1 MNKQNT
7 SPYYQGDLI
16 FIFLAF
22 FAISVVSIYAAGQF
36 EQYGTNAW
44 TRQIIYYCIGAIC
57 IVAIN
62 YLDLEQLEKL
72 SIYIFIGGIL
82 LLILLK
88 ISPAQIAGK
97 DFAPIKNGA
106 KSWFVLPG
114 IGTFQ
119 PSEFMK
125 IGLIMMLA
133 SVIGKSTPRGKRT
146 LEEDI
151 FLLLKIAGVSAV
163 PVGLIFMQDAG
174 TGAICMF
181 IVLVMVFLSGVN
193 WKLISLLASVVVL
206 LTTVVLSVL
215 ILFPDFAKENLG
227 VKQYQ
232 INRITSWIPDRSGKI
247 EETKFQDGSSDAK
260 FQVDR
265 AIMAIGS
272 GQIFGNGIKDLKVY
286 VPEAQ
291 TDMIFSIIG
300 EAFGFVGC
308 AFVVILFFFLI
319 YRLVVLIDRIHP
331 HSRFASF
338 FCVGYTALI
347 VIHTFQNIG
356 MNIGVM
362 PVTGIPLLFISFGGS
377 SVLAVLIGFGIAYNA
392 SVQLT
397 KYQSYLFK

>member
-22 FAISVVSIYAAGQF
+22 FAISVIAIYAAGQF
-36 EQYGTNAW
+36 GQYGSNAW
-44 TRQIIYYCIGAIC
+44 TRQIIYYMVGVIC

-62 YLDLEQLEKL
+62 YFDLEQLEKL
-72 SIYIFIGGIL
+72 SLYIFIGGIL
-82 LLILLK
+82 LLLFLK
-88 ISPAQIAGK
+88 VAPAQIGGH

-106 KSWFVLPG
+106 KSWFVIPG
-114 IGTFQ
+114 VGTLQ

-133 SVIGKSTPRGKRT
+133 SVIGKSSPRGKRT
-146 LEEDI
+146 LEDDI
-151 FLLLKIAGVSAV
+151 FLLLKIAGVAAV
-163 PVGLIFMQDAG
+163 PVGLIFLQDAG
-174 TGAICMF
+174 TAAVCMF
-181 IVLVMVFLSGVN
+181 IVVVMVFLSGVN
-193 WKLISLLASVVVL
+193 WKLISLIGSVVVL
-206 LTTVVLSVL
+206 LVAAVLAVI
-215 ILFPDFAKENLG
+215 ILFPDVAKTIG
-227 VKQYQ
+227 IQQYQ
-232 INRITSWIPDRSGKI
+232 INRITAWLPDSSTSANQAQTQDASG
-247 EETKFQDGSSDAK
+247 SDK
-260 FQVDR
+260 YQVDQ
-265 AIMAIGS
+265 AIMAIGA
-272 GQIFGNGIKDLKVY
+272 GQIFGNGVKNLKVY

-300 EAFGFVGC
+300 EAFGFIGC
-308 AFVVILFFFLI
+308 AFVVIMFFFLI

-331 HSRFASF
+331 YSRFASF

-377 SVLAVLIGFGIAYNA
+377 SVLSVLIGFGIAYNA

>member
-22 FAISVVSIYAAGQF
+22 FAISVIAIYAAGQF
-36 EQYGTNAW
+36 GQYGSNAW
-44 TRQIIYYCIGAIC
+44 TRQIIYYMVGVIC

-62 YLDLEQLEKL
+62 YFDLEQLEKL
-72 SIYIFIGGIL
+72 SLYIFIGGIM

-88 ISPAQIAGK
+88 IAPAQIGGH

-146 LEEDI
+146 LEDDI
-151 FLLLKIAGVSAV
+151 FLLLKIAGVAAV
-163 PVGLIFMQDAG
+163 PVGLIFLQDAG
-174 TGAICMF
+174 TAAVCMF
-181 IVLVMVFLSGVN
+181 IVVVMVFLSGVN
-193 WKLISLLASVVVL
+193 WKLISLIGSVVVL
-206 LTTVVLSVL
+206 LVASVL
-215 ILFPDFAKENLG
+215 AVIILFPDFAKTIG
-227 VKQYQ
+227 IQQYQ
-232 INRITSWIPDRSGKI
+232 INRITAWLPDNSTSANQTQTQDASG
-247 EETKFQDGSSDAK
+247 SDK
-260 FQVDR
+260 YQVDQ
-265 AIMAIGS
+265 AIMAIGA
-272 GQIFGNGIKDLKVY
+272 GQIFGNGIKNLKVY

-300 EAFGFVGC
+300 EAFGFIGC
-308 AFVVILFFFLI
+308 AFVVIMFFFLI

-331 HSRFASF
+331 YSRFASF

-377 SVLAVLIGFGIAYNA
+377 SVLSVLIGFGIAYNA

>member
-22 FAISVVSIYAAGQF
+22 FAISVIAIYAAGQF
-36 EQYGTNAW
+36 GQYGSNAW
-44 TRQIIYYCIGAIC
+44 TRQIIYYMVGVIC

-62 YLDLEQLEKL
+62 YFDLEQLEKL
-72 SIYIFIGGIL
+72 SLYIFIGGIL
-82 LLILLK
+82 LLLFLK
-88 ISPAQIAGK
+88 VAPAQIGGH

-106 KSWFVLPG
+106 KSWFVIPG
-114 IGTFQ
+114 IGTLQ

-133 SVIGKSTPRGKRT
+133 SVIGKSSPRGKRT
-146 LEEDI
+146 LEDDI
-151 FLLLKIAGVSAV
+151 FLLLKIAGVAAV
-163 PVGLIFMQDAG
+163 PVGLIFLQDAG
-174 TGAICMF
+174 TAAVCMF
-181 IVLVMVFLSGVN
+181 IVVVMVFLSGVN
-193 WKLISLLASVVVL
+193 WKLISLIGSVVVL
-206 LTTVVLSVL
+206 LVAAVLAVI
-215 ILFPDFAKENLG
+215 ILFPDVAKTIG
-227 VKQYQ
+227 IQQYQ
-232 INRITSWIPDRSGKI
+232 INRITAWLPDSSTSANQAQTQDASG
-247 EETKFQDGSSDAK
+247 SDK
-260 FQVDR
+260 YQVDQ
-265 AIMAIGS
+265 AIMAIGA
-272 GQIFGNGIKDLKVY
+272 GQIFGNGVKNLKVY

-308 AFVVILFFFLI
+308 AFVVIMFFFLI

-331 HSRFASF
+331 YSRFASF

-377 SVLAVLIGFGIAYNA
+377 SVLSVLIGFGIAYNA
-392 SVQLT
+392 V
-397 KYQSYLFK
+397 FN

>member
-22 FAISVVSIYAAGQF
+22 FAISVIAIYAAGQF
-36 EQYGTNAW
+36 GQYGSNAW
-44 TRQIIYYCIGAIC
+44 TRQIIYYMVGVIC

-62 YLDLEQLEKL
+62 YFDLEQLEKL
-72 SIYIFIGGIL
+72 SLYIFIGGIL
-82 LLILLK
+82 LLLFLK
-88 ISPAQIAGK
+88 VAPAQIGGH

-106 KSWFVLPG
+106 KSWFVIPG
-114 IGTFQ
+114 IGTLQ

-133 SVIGKSTPRGKRT
+133 SVIGKSSPRGKRT
-146 LEEDI
+146 LEDDI
-151 FLLLKIAGVSAV
+151 FLLLKIAGVAAV
-163 PVGLIFMQDAG
+163 PVGLIFLQDAG
-174 TGAICMF
+174 TAAVCMF
-181 IVLVMVFLSGVN
+181 IVVVMVFLSGVN
-193 WKLISLLASVVVL
+193 WKLISLIGSVVVL
-206 LTTVVLSVL
+206 LVAAVLAVI
-215 ILFPDFAKENLG
+215 ILFPDVAKTIG
-227 VKQYQ
+227 IQQYQ
-232 INRITSWIPDRSGKI
+232 INRITAWLPDSSTSANQAQTQDASG
-247 EETKFQDGSSDAK
+247 SDK
-260 FQVDR
+260 YQVDQ
-265 AIMAIGS
+265 AIMAIGA
-272 GQIFGNGIKDLKVY
+272 GQIFGNGVKNLKVY

-300 EAFGFVGC
+300 EAFGFIGC
-308 AFVVILFFFLI
+308 AFVVIMFFFLI

-331 HSRFASF
+331 YSRFASF

-377 SVLAVLIGFGIAYNA
+377 SVLSVLIGFGIAYNA

>member
-22 FAISVVSIYAAGQF
+22 FAISVIAIYAAGQF
-36 EQYGTNAW
+36 GQYGSNAW
-44 TRQIIYYCIGAIC
+44 TRQIIYYMVGVIF

-62 YLDLEQLEKL
+62 YFDLEQLEKL
-72 SIYIFIGGIL
+72 SLYIFIGGIL
-82 LLILLK
+82 LLIFLK
-88 ISPAQIAGK
+88 IAPAKIGSH

-106 KSWFVLPG
+106 KSWFVIPG
-114 IGTFQ
+114 VGTLQ

-133 SVIGKSTPRGKRT
+133 SVIGKSSPRGKRT
-146 LEEDI
+146 LEDDI
-151 FLLLKIAGVSAV
+151 FLLLKIAGVAAV
-163 PVGLIFMQDAG
+163 PVGLIFLQDAG
-174 TGAICMF
+174 TAAVCMF
-181 IVLVMVFLSGVN
+181 IVVVMVFLSGVN
-193 WKLISLLASVVVL
+193 WKLISLIGSVVVL
-206 LTTVVLSVL
+206 LVAAVLAVI
-215 ILFPDFAKENLG
+215 ILFPDVAKTIG
-227 VKQYQ
+227 IQQYQ
-232 INRITSWIPDRSGKI
+232 INRITAWLPDSSTSANQAQTQDASG
-247 EETKFQDGSSDAK
+247 SDK
-260 FQVDR
+260 YQVDQ
-265 AIMAIGS
+265 AIMAIGA
-272 GQIFGNGIKDLKVY
+272 GQIFGNGVKNLKVY

-300 EAFGFVGC
+300 EAFGFIGC
-308 AFVVILFFFLI
+308 AFVVIMFFFLI

-331 HSRFASF
+331 YSRFASF

-377 SVLAVLIGFGIAYNA
+377 SVLSVLIGFGIAYNA

>member
-22 FAISVVSIYAAGQF
+22 FAISVIAIYAAGQF
-36 EQYGTNAW
+36 GQYGSNAW
-44 TRQIIYYCIGAIC
+44 TRQIIYYMVGVIC

-62 YLDLEQLEKL
+62 YFDLEQLEKL
-72 SIYIFIGGIL
+72 SLYIFIGGIL
-82 LLILLK
+82 LLLFLK
-88 ISPAQIAGK
+88 VAPAQIGGH

-106 KSWFVLPG
+106 KSWFVIPG
-114 IGTFQ
+114 IGTLQ

-133 SVIGKSTPRGKRT
+133 SVIGKSSPRGKRT
-146 LEEDI
+146 LEDDI
-151 FLLLKIAGVSAV
+151 FLLLKIAGVAAV
-163 PVGLIFMQDAG
+163 PVGLIFLQDAG
-174 TGAICMF
+174 TAAVCMF
-181 IVLVMVFLSGVN
+181 IVVVMVFLSGVN
-193 WKLISLLASVVVL
+193 WKLISLIGSVVVL
-206 LTTVVLSVL
+206 LVAAVLAVI
-215 ILFPDFAKENLG
+215 ILFPDVAKTIG
-227 VKQYQ
+227 IQQYQ
-232 INRITSWIPDRSGKI
+232 INRITAWLPDSSTSANQAQTQDASG
-247 EETKFQDGSSDAK
+247 SDK
-260 FQVDR
+260 YQVDQ
-265 AIMAIGS
+265 AIMAIGA
-272 GQIFGNGIKDLKVY
+272 GQIFGNGVKNLKVY

-308 AFVVILFFFLI
+308 AFVVIMFFFLI

-331 HSRFASF
+331 YSRFASF

-377 SVLAVLIGFGIAYNA
+377 SVLSVLIGFGIAYNA

>member
-1 MNKQNT
+1 MNKRNT

-22 FAISVVSIYAAGQF
+22 FAISVIAIYAAGQF
-36 EQYGTNAW
+36 GQYGSNAW
-44 TRQIIYYCIGAIC
+44 TRQIIYYMVGVIC

-62 YLDLEQLEKL
+62 YFDLEQLEKL
-72 SIYIFIGGIL
+72 SLYIFIGGIL
-82 LLILLK
+82 LLLFLK
-88 ISPAQIAGK
+88 VAPAKIGSH

-106 KSWFVLPG
+106 KSWFVIPG
-114 IGTFQ
+114 VGTLQ

-146 LEEDI
+146 LEDDI

-163 PVGLIFMQDAG
+163 PVGLIFLQDAG
-174 TGAICMF
+174 TAAVCMF
-181 IVLVMVFLSGVN
+181 IVVVMVFLSGVN
-193 WKLISLLASVVVL
+193 WKLISLIGSVVVL
-206 LTTVVLSVL
+206 LVAAVLAVI
-215 ILFPDFAKENLG
+215 ILFPDFAKTIG
-227 VKQYQ
+227 IQQYQ
-232 INRITSWIPDRSGKI
+232 INRITAWLPDSSTSANQAQTQDSSG
-247 EETKFQDGSSDAK
+247 SDK
-260 FQVDR
+260 YQVDQ
-265 AIMAIGS
+265 AIMAIGA
-272 GQIFGNGIKDLKVY
+272 GQIFGNGIKNLKVY

-300 EAFGFVGC
+300 EAFGFIGC
-308 AFVVILFFFLI
+308 AFVVIMFFFLI

-331 HSRFASF
+331 YSRFASF

-377 SVLAVLIGFGIAYNA
+377 SVLSVLIGFGIAYNA

>member
-22 FAISVVSIYAAGQF
+22 FAISVIAIYAAGQF
-36 EQYGTNAW
+36 GQYGSNAW
-44 TRQIIYYCIGAIC
+44 TRQIIYYMVGVIC

-62 YLDLEQLEKL
+62 YFDLEQLEKL
-72 SIYIFIGGIL
+72 SLYIFIGGIM

-88 ISPAQIAGK
+88 IAPAQIGGH

-146 LEEDI
+146 LEDDI
-151 FLLLKIAGVSAV
+151 FLLLKIAGVAAV
-163 PVGLIFMQDAG
+163 PVGLIFLQDAG
-174 TGAICMF
+174 TAAVCMF
-181 IVLVMVFLSGVN
+181 IVVVMVFLSGVN
-193 WKLISLLASVVVL
+193 WKLISLIGSVVVL
-206 LTTVVLSVL
+206 LVASVL
-215 ILFPDFAKENLG
+215 AVIILFPDFAKTIG
-227 VKQYQ
+227 IQQYQ
-232 INRITSWIPDRSGKI
+232 INRITAWLPDSSSTANQAQTQDASG
-247 EETKFQDGSSDAK
+247 SDK
-260 FQVDR
+260 YQVEQ
-265 AIMAIGS
+265 AIMAIGA
-272 GQIFGNGIKDLKVY
+272 GQIFGNGIKNLKVY

-300 EAFGFVGC
+300 EAFGFIGC
-308 AFVVILFFFLI
+308 AFVVIMFFFLI

-331 HSRFASF
+331 YSRFASF

-377 SVLAVLIGFGIAYNA
+377 SVLSVLIGFGIAYNA

>member
-22 FAISVVSIYAAGQF
+22 FAISVIAIYAAGQF
-36 EQYGTNAW
+36 GQYGSNAW
-44 TRQIIYYCIGAIC
+44 TRQIIYYMVGVIC

-62 YLDLEQLEKL
+62 YFDLEQLEKL
-72 SIYIFIGGIL
+72 SLYIFIGGIL
-82 LLILLK
+82 LLLFLK
-88 ISPAQIAGK
+88 VAPAQIGGH

-106 KSWFVLPG
+106 KSWFVIPG
-114 IGTFQ
+114 VGTLQ

-133 SVIGKSTPRGKRT
+133 SVIGKSSPRGKRT
-146 LEEDI
+146 LEDDI
-151 FLLLKIAGVSAV
+151 FLLLKIAGVAAV
-163 PVGLIFMQDAG
+163 PVGLIFLQDAG
-174 TGAICMF
+174 TAAVCMF
-181 IVLVMVFLSGVN
+181 IVVVMVFLSGVN
-193 WKLISLLASVVVL
+193 WKLISLIGSVVVL
-206 LTTVVLSVL
+206 LVATVLAVI
-215 ILFPDFAKENLG
+215 ILFPDVAKTIG
-227 VKQYQ
+227 IQQYQ
-232 INRITSWIPDRSGKI
+232 INRITAWLPDSSTSANQAQTQDASG
-247 EETKFQDGSSDAK
+247 SDK
-260 FQVDR
+260 YQVDQ
-265 AIMAIGS
+265 AIMAIGA
-272 GQIFGNGIKDLKVY
+272 GQIFGNGVKNLKVY

-300 EAFGFVGC
+300 EAFGFIGC
-308 AFVVILFFFLI
+308 AFVVIMFFFLI

-331 HSRFASF
+331 YSRFASF

-377 SVLAVLIGFGIAYNA
+377 SVLSVLIGFGIAYNA

>member
-22 FAISVVSIYAAGQF
+22 FAISVIAIYAAGQF
-36 EQYGTNAW
+36 GQYGSNAW
-44 TRQIIYYCIGAIC
+44 TRQIIYYMVGVIC

-62 YLDLEQLEKL
+62 YFDLEQLEKL
-72 SIYIFIGGIL
+72 SLYIFIGGIL
-82 LLILLK
+82 LLLFLK
-88 ISPAQIAGK
+88 VAPAQIGGH

-133 SVIGKSTPRGKRT
+133 SVISKSSPRGKRT
-146 LEEDI
+146 LEDDI
-151 FLLLKIAGVSAV
+151 FLLLKIAGVAAV
-163 PVGLIFMQDAG
+163 PVGLIFLQDAG
-174 TGAICMF
+174 TAAVCMF
-181 IVLVMVFLSGVN
+181 IVVVMVFLSGVN
-193 WKLISLLASVVVL
+193 WKLISLIGSVVVL
-206 LTTVVLSVL
+206 LVAAVLAVI
-215 ILFPDFAKENLG
+215 ILFPDFAKTIG
-227 VKQYQ
+227 IQQYQ
-232 INRITSWIPDRSGKI
+232 INRITAWLPDSSTSANQAQTQDASG
-247 EETKFQDGSSDAK
+247 SDK
-260 FQVDR
+260 YQVEQ
-265 AIMAIGS
+265 AIMAIGA
-272 GQIFGNGIKDLKVY
+272 GQIFGNGIKNLKVY

-300 EAFGFVGC
+300 EAFGFIGC
-308 AFVVILFFFLI
+308 AFVVIMFFFLI

-331 HSRFASF
+331 YSRFASF

-377 SVLAVLIGFGIAYNA
+377 SVLSVLIGFGIAYNA

>member
-22 FAISVVSIYAAGQF
+22 FAISVIAIYAAGQF
-36 EQYGTNAW
+36 GQYGSNAW
-44 TRQIIYYCIGAIC
+44 TRQIIYYMVGVIC

-62 YLDLEQLEKL
+62 YFDLEQLEKL
-72 SIYIFIGGIL
+72 SLYVFIGGIL
-82 LLILLK
+82 LLLFLK
-88 ISPAQIAGK
+88 VAPAQIGGH

-106 KSWFVLPG
+106 KSWFVIPG
-114 IGTFQ
+114 VGTLQ

-133 SVIGKSTPRGKRT
+133 SVIGKSSPRGKRT
-146 LEEDI
+146 LEDDI
-151 FLLLKIAGVSAV
+151 FLLLKIAGVAAV
-163 PVGLIFMQDAG
+163 PVGLIFLQDAG
-174 TGAICMF
+174 TAAVCMF
-181 IVLVMVFLSGVN
+181 IVVVMVFLSGVN
-193 WKLISLLASVVVL
+193 WKLISLIGSVVVL
-206 LTTVVLSVL
+206 LVAAVLAVI
-215 ILFPDFAKENLG
+215 ILFPDVAKTIG
-227 VKQYQ
+227 IQQYQ
-232 INRITSWIPDRSGKI
+232 INRITAWLPDSSTSANQAQTQDASG
-247 EETKFQDGSSDAK
+247 SDK
-260 FQVDR
+260 YQVDQ
-265 AIMAIGS
+265 AIMAIGA
-272 GQIFGNGIKDLKVY
+272 GQIFGNGVKNLKVY

-300 EAFGFVGC
+300 EAFGFIGC
-308 AFVVILFFFLI
+308 AFVVIMFFFLI

-331 HSRFASF
+331 YSRFASF

-377 SVLAVLIGFGIAYNA
+377 SVLSVLIGFGIAYNA

>member
-22 FAISVVSIYAAGQF
+22 FAISVISIYAAGQF
-36 EQYGTNAW
+36 EQYGSGAW
-44 TRQIIYYCIGAIC
+44 TRQIIYYLIGAIC

-72 SIYIFIGGIL
+72 SIYIFLGGIL
-82 LLILLK
+82 LLIILK
-88 ISPAQIAGK
+88 LSPAQIGGK

-106 KSWFVLPG
+106 KSWFIIPG
-114 IGTFQ
+114 IGTLQ

-146 LEEDI
+146 LEDDI
-151 FLLLKIAGVSAV
+151 ILLLKIAGVAAV
-163 PVGLIFMQDAG
+163 PVGLIFLQDAG
-174 TGAICMF
+174 TAAVCMF
-181 IVLVMVFLSGVN
+181 IVVVMVFLSGVN
-193 WKLISLLASVVVL
+193 WKLISLIGSVVVL
-206 LTTVVLSVL
+206 LVAAVLAVI
-215 ILFPDFAKENLG
+215 ILFPDVAKTIG
-227 VKQYQ
+227 IQQYQ
-232 INRITSWIPDRSGKI
+232 INRITAWLPDSSTSANQAQTQDASG
-247 EETKFQDGSSDAK
+247 SDK
-260 FQVDR
+260 YQVDQ
-265 AIMAIGS
+265 AIMAIGA
-272 GQIFGNGIKDLKVY
+272 GQIFGNGVKNLKVY

-300 EAFGFVGC
+300 EAFGFIGC
-308 AFVVILFFFLI
+308 AFVVIMFFFLI

-331 HSRFASF
+331 YSRFASF

-377 SVLAVLIGFGIAYNA
+377 SVLSVLIGFGIAYNA

>member
-22 FAISVVSIYAAGQF
+22 FAISVIAIYAAGQF
-36 EQYGTNAW
+36 GQYGSNAW
-44 TRQIIYYCIGAIC
+44 TRQIIYYMVGVIC

-62 YLDLEQLEKL
+62 YFDLEQLEKL
-72 SIYIFIGGIL
+72 SLYIFIGGIM

-88 ISPAQIAGK
+88 IAPAQIGGH

-133 SVIGKSTPRGKRT
+133 SVIGKSSPRGKRT
-146 LEEDI
+146 LEDDI
-151 FLLLKIAGVSAV
+151 FLLLKIAGVAAV
-163 PVGLIFMQDAG
+163 PVGLIFLQDAG
-174 TGAICMF
+174 TAAVCMF
-181 IVLVMVFLSGVN
+181 IVVVMVFLSGVN
-193 WKLISLLASVVVL
+193 WKLISLIGSVVVL
-206 LTTVVLSVL
+206 LVAAVLAVI
-215 ILFPDFAKENLG
+215 ILFPDFAKTIG
-227 VKQYQ
+227 IQQYQ
-232 INRITSWIPDRSGKI
+232 INRITAWLPDSSSAANQTQTQDASG
-247 EETKFQDGSSDAK
+247 SDK
-260 FQVDR
+260 YQVEQ
-265 AIMAIGS
+265 AIMAIGA
-272 GQIFGNGIKDLKVY
+272 GQIFGNGIKNLKVY

-300 EAFGFVGC
+300 EAFGFIGC
-308 AFVVILFFFLI
+308 AFVVIMFFFLI

-331 HSRFASF
+331 YSRFASF

-377 SVLAVLIGFGIAYNA
+377 SVLSVLIGFGIAYNA

>member
-1 MNKQNT
+1 MNKRNT

-22 FAISVVSIYAAGQF
+22 FAISVIAIYAAGQF
-36 EQYGTNAW
+36 GQYGTNAW
-44 TRQIIYYCIGAIC
+44 TRQIIYYMVGVIC

-62 YLDLEQLEKL
+62 YFDLEQLEKL
-72 SIYIFIGGIL
+72 SLYIFIGGIL
-82 LLILLK
+82 LLLFLK
-88 ISPAQIAGK
+88 VAPAKIGSY

-106 KSWFVLPG
+106 KSWFVIPG
-114 IGTFQ
+114 VGTLQ

-146 LEEDI
+146 LEDDI

-163 PVGLIFMQDAG
+163 PVGLIFLQDAG
-174 TGAICMF
+174 TAAVCMF
-181 IVLVMVFLSGVN
+181 IVVVMVFLSGVN
-193 WKLISLLASVVVL
+193 WKLISLIGSVVVL
-206 LTTVVLSVL
+206 LVAAVLAVI
-215 ILFPDFAKENLG
+215 ILFPDFAKTIG
-227 VKQYQ
+227 IQQYQ
-232 INRITSWIPDRSGKI
+232 INRITAWLPDSSTSANQAQTQDSSG
-247 EETKFQDGSSDAK
+247 SDK
-260 FQVDR
+260 YQVDQ
-265 AIMAIGS
+265 AIMAIGA
-272 GQIFGNGIKDLKVY
+272 GQIFGNGIKNLKVY

-300 EAFGFVGC
+300 EAFGFIGC
-308 AFVVILFFFLI
+308 AFVVIMFFFLI

-331 HSRFASF
+331 YSRFASF

-377 SVLAVLIGFGIAYNA
+377 SVLSVLIGFGIAYNA

>member
-22 FAISVVSIYAAGQF
+22 FAISVIAIYAAGQF
-36 EQYGTNAW
+36 GQYGSNAW
-44 TRQIIYYCIGAIC
+44 TRQIIYYMVGVIC

-62 YLDLEQLEKL
+62 YFDLEQLEKL
-72 SIYIFIGGIL
+72 SLYIFIGGIM

-88 ISPAQIAGK
+88 VAPAQIGGH

-146 LEEDI
+146 LEDDI
-151 FLLLKIAGVSAV
+151 FLLLKIAGVAAV
-163 PVGLIFMQDAG
+163 PVGLIFLQDAG
-174 TGAICMF
+174 TAAVCMF
-181 IVLVMVFLSGVN
+181 IVVVMVFLSGVN
-193 WKLISLLASVVVL
+193 WKLISLIGSVVVL
-206 LTTVVLSVL
+206 LVASVL
-215 ILFPDFAKENLG
+215 AVIILFPDFAKTIG
-227 VKQYQ
+227 IQQYQ
-232 INRITSWIPDRSGKI
+232 INRITAWLPDSSSTANQAQTQDASG
-247 EETKFQDGSSDAK
+247 SDK
-260 FQVDR
+260 YQVEQ
-265 AIMAIGS
+265 AIMAIGA
-272 GQIFGNGIKDLKVY
+272 GQIFGNGIKNLKVY

-300 EAFGFVGC
+300 EAFGFIGC
-308 AFVVILFFFLI
+308 AFVVIMYFFLI

-331 HSRFASF
+331 YSRFASF

-377 SVLAVLIGFGIAYNA
+377 SVLSVLIGFGIAYNA

>member
-22 FAISVVSIYAAGQF
+22 FAISVIAIYAAGQF
-36 EQYGTNAW
+36 GQYGSNAW
-44 TRQIIYYCIGAIC
+44 TRQIIYYMVGVIC

-62 YLDLEQLEKL
+62 YFDLEQLEKL
-72 SIYIFIGGIL
+72 SLYIFIGGIL
-82 LLILLK
+82 LLLFLK
-88 ISPAQIAGK
+88 VAPAQIGGH

-133 SVIGKSTPRGKRT
+133 SVIGKSSPRGKRT
-146 LEEDI
+146 LEDDI
-151 FLLLKIAGVSAV
+151 FLLLKIAGVAAV
-163 PVGLIFMQDAG
+163 PVGLIFLQDAG
-174 TGAICMF
+174 TAAVCMF
-181 IVLVMVFLSGVN
+181 IVVVMVFLSGVN
-193 WKLISLLASVVVL
+193 WKLISLIGSVVVL
-206 LTTVVLSVL
+206 LVAAVLAVI
-215 ILFPDFAKENLG
+215 ILFPDFAKTIG
-227 VKQYQ
+227 IQQYQ
-232 INRITSWIPDRSGKI
+232 INRITAWLPDSSTSANQAQTQDASG
-247 EETKFQDGSSDAK
+247 SDK
-260 FQVDR
+260 YQVEQ
-265 AIMAIGS
+265 AIMAIGA
-272 GQIFGNGIKDLKVY
+272 GQIFGNGIKNLKVY

-300 EAFGFVGC
+300 EAFGFIGC
-308 AFVVILFFFLI
+308 AFVVIMFFFLI

-331 HSRFASF
+331 YSRFASF

-377 SVLAVLIGFGIAYNA
+377 SVLSVLIGFGIAYNA

>member
-22 FAISVVSIYAAGQF
+22 FAISVIAIYAAGQF
-36 EQYGTNAW
+36 GQYGSNAW
-44 TRQIIYYCIGAIC
+44 TRQIIYYMVGVIC

-62 YLDLEQLEKL
+62 YFDLEQLEKL
-72 SIYIFIGGIL
+72 SLYIFIGGIM

-88 ISPAQIAGK
+88 VAPAKIGSY

-106 KSWFVLPG
+106 KSWFVIPG
-114 IGTFQ
+114 IGTLQ

-133 SVIGKSTPRGKRT
+133 SVIGKATPRGKRT
-146 LEEDI
+146 LEDDI
-151 FLLLKIAGVSAV
+151 FLLLKIAGVSAI

-174 TGAICMF
+174 TAAVCMF
-181 IVLVMVFLSGVN
+181 IVVVMVFLSGVN
-193 WKLISLLASVVVL
+193 WKLISLIGSVVVL
-206 LTTVVLSVL
+206 LVAAVLAVI
-215 ILFPDFAKENLG
+215 ILFPDFAKTIG
-227 VKQYQ
+227 IQQYQ
-232 INRITSWIPDRSGKI
+232 INRITAWLPDSSTSANQAQTQDASG
-247 EETKFQDGSSDAK
+247 SDK
-260 FQVDR
+260 YQVDQ
-265 AIMAIGS
+265 AIMAIGA
-272 GQIFGNGIKDLKVY
+272 GQIFGNGIKNLKVY

-308 AFVVILFFFLI
+308 AFVVIMFFFLI

-331 HSRFASF
+331 YSRFASF

-377 SVLAVLIGFGIAYNA
+377 SVLSVLIGFGIAYNA

>member
-22 FAISVVSIYAAGQF
+22 FAISVIAIYAAGQF
-36 EQYGTNAW
+36 GQYGSNAW
-44 TRQIIYYCIGAIC
+44 TRQIIYYMVGVIC

-62 YLDLEQLEKL
+62 YFDLEQLEKL
-72 SIYIFIGGIL
+72 SLYIFIGGIL
-82 LLILLK
+82 LLLLLK
-88 ISPAQIAGK
+88 VAPAKIGSH

-106 KSWFVLPG
+106 KSWFVIPG
-114 IGTFQ
+114 VGTLQ

-146 LEEDI
+146 LEDDI
-151 FLLLKIAGVSAV
+151 ILLLKIAGVSAV
-163 PVGLIFMQDAG
+163 PVGLIFLQDAG
-174 TGAICMF
+174 TAAVCMF
-181 IVLVMVFLSGVN
+181 IVVVMVFLSGVN
-193 WKLISLLASVVVL
+193 WKLISLIGSVVVFL
-206 LTTVVLSVL
+206 VASVL
-215 ILFPDFAKENLG
+215 AVIILFPDFAKTIG
-227 VKQYQ
+227 IQQYQ
-232 INRITSWIPDRSGKI
+232 INRITAWLPDSSTSANQAQTQDASG
-247 EETKFQDGSSDAK
+247 SDK
-260 FQVDR
+260 YQVEQ
-265 AIMAIGS
+265 AIMAIGA
-272 GQIFGNGIKDLKVY
+272 GQIFGNGIKNLKVY

-300 EAFGFVGC
+300 EAFGFIGC
-308 AFVVILFFFLI
+308 AFVVIMFFFLI

-331 HSRFASF
+331 YSRFASF

-377 SVLAVLIGFGIAYNA
+377 SVLSVLIGFGIAYNA